1 MGQGKF
7 DQFLQPEK
15 PSSSKPGWL
24 LYGGIAAAVVVIV
37 IIVIALWP
45 DGSELETT
53 PEATLPGEMTDTL
66 ATDPTAT
73 KTYTTT
79 PSPTPT
85 ETATA
90 TLTPT
95 LTPTNTS
102 SPTTTPS
109 VTPTLTATPAA
120 DATPAPNLITATCT
134 CEFGNAAIFKE
145 PDSSSEQVGVFVEED
160 DMVIVL
166 GRATT
171 GSWIYVDFEGTT
183 GWVDARRFEISIAF
197 EQLEVAQTPVPIW
210 TFTPNSTAGTTINT
224 PTPTSHLP
232 AIAYWQA
239 TTASSIGNGLWK
251 VTIVIRVPQG
261 GSYSFSIADLTVTR
275 QFMGAVENGYDR
287 YDVTI
292 SGMSCD
298 GDLVDNLI
306 VKRNGQQLILKNE
319 FTQEVGPI
327 FVNHPDC

>member
-109 VTPTLTATPAA
+109 VSTLSGKRHRNGPLARPQQIDERTGRVRPR
-120 DATPAPNLITATCT
+120 I
-134 CEFGNAAIFKE
+134 
-145 PDSSSEQVGVFVEED
+145 
-160 DMVIVL
+160 L
-166 GRATT
+166 GR
-171 GSWIYVDFEGTT
+171 
-183 GWVDARRFEISIAF
+183 
-197 EQLEVAQTPVPIW
+197 
-210 TFTPNSTAGTTINT
+210 
-224 PTPTSHLP
+224 
-232 AIAYWQA
+232 
-239 TTASSIGNGLWK
+239 
-251 VTIVIRVPQG
+251 
-261 GSYSFSIADLTVTR
+261 
-275 QFMGAVENGYDR
+275 
-287 YDVTI
+287 
-292 SGMSCD
+292 
-298 GDLVDNLI
+298 
-306 VKRNGQQLILKNE
+306 
-319 FTQEVGPI
+319 
-327 FVNHPDC
+327 